1 LSYGDDN
8 AAKGD
13 KEKIQGTWSVVSG
26 KRGGKAIPEESAKNI
41 QLVIAG
47 DKFTIKNKD
56 RVREF
61 TFKLYPDKKPKAIDV
76 DMGGT
81 VGEGIYQLDGD
92 TLKLIHGE
100 AGDARPKEFVSKE

>member
-1 LSYGDDN
+1 AAAKMFCTDSTQGGPTGYSFTSVTDYLILQPQEVFMRQFWLIALAFGSFVALSYGDDN

-47 DKFTIKNKD
+47 DKFTIK
-56 RVREF
+56 
-61 TFKLYPDKKPKAIDV
+61 
-76 DMGGT
+76 
-81 VGEGIYQLDGD
+81 
-92 TLKLIHGE
+92 
-100 AGDARPKEFVSKE
+100 